1 MSKRNRKKTVDQE
14 EEVQSKRIKR
24 TVRHKK
30 VEKVN
35 VVVEEEQLRKNK
47 PVEEKKVSR
56 EEVNKEEVV
65 REEVVRAEE
74 PIRVVE
80 KSLEQFE
87 KGGEEDNEVFEE
99 ESPKEESLKQ
109 PKHEKEGKGEKC
121 KAHVSIEVHVDTIKE
136 ALKVRPVN
144 GLVVASKHLG
154 FLNSVR
160 NTLGKPNGIT
170 ILDLDRIYED
180 NQDAFGID
188 VAMVGALDWKW
199 GDEAKNAYASL
210 ITVLLLRKNGGTIYK
225 KNVQS
230 EFKGQYQELGAVL
243 TSLI

>member
-65 REEVVRAEE
+65 REEVVRTEE
-74 PIRVVE
+74 PIRVAE
-80 KSLEQFE
+80 ESLEQFE

-99 ESPKEESLKQ
+99 ESPKQ
-109 PKHEKEGKGEKC
+109 PKGEKC

-136 ALKVRPVN
+136 ALKTRPIN

-199 GDEAKNAYASL
+199 GDESKNAYTSL